1 MGRHAD
7 CWARRRGEL
16 SSAVSAELGPAAA
29 KDVFGPEVVL
39 ETAAKAEADLRLEA
53 ELGLVAVLGLA
64 PAAAKLGLAAVLE
77 PAAVLELAAELAAE
91 LDDRNNLG
99 LRMRPGEEE
108 AGVQVGSGSGD
119 ILRSSWE
126 LSKLNF
132 DE

>member
-53 ELGLVAVLGLA
+53 ELGLS
-64 PAAAKLGLAAVLE
+64 PAAAKLRL
-77 PAAVLELAAELAAE
+77 AAVLELAAELAAE
-91 LDDRNNLG
+91 LDDRTNLG

-126 LSKLNF
+126 ISKLNF

>member
-39 ETAAKAEADLRLEA
+39 ETAAKADLRLEA

-126 LSKLNF
+126 ISKLNF

>member
-39 ETAAKAEADLRLEA
+39 ETAAKADLRLEA

-77 PAAVLELAAELAAE
+77 PGAVLALAAELAAE

-126 LSKLNF
+126 ISKLNF